1 MNLVELAPDI
11 FKESV
16 DTGILTLSFPDYPFR
31 LLIELA
37 VGNVDGDFLLRRHFD
52 KVFQITAKL
61 RSAEGGD
68 RTGAD
73 ALLRI
78 GNDQIFLYTCYPSKP
93 FTRSASS
100 KRIVEGEHLRYRLQ
114 EFYSISL
121 KTLAVDPLLAISD
134 LHRAAAIPLTK
145 CRLYRLRDPTSG
157 GILFFYRQPVDQD
170 AVCLRLYLARFR
182 ILMSQIQNRLI
193 VDVEKACQPFLF
205 QDGELLLLIS
215 SIAEEIGKED
225 VKPGFLFQFCKQ
237 LINDGPGRILFN
249 LSP

>member
-78 GNDQIFLYTCYPSKP
+78 GM
-93 FTRSASS
+93 TRSSSIPATLPNPSHVPQAPNGLLKENICGIGSRNSIPSLS
-100 KRIVEGEHLRYRLQ
+100 KR
-114 EFYSISL
+114 SL
-121 KTLAVDPLLAISD
+121 
-134 LHRAAAIPLTK
+134 
-145 CRLYRLRDPTSG
+145 
-157 GILFFYRQPVDQD
+157 
-170 AVCLRLYLARFR
+170 
-182 ILMSQIQNRLI
+182 
-193 VDVEKACQPFLF
+193 
-205 QDGELLLLIS
+205 
-215 SIAEEIGKED
+215 
-225 VKPGFLFQFCKQ
+225 
-237 LINDGPGRILFN
+237 
-249 LSP
+249 

>member
-52 KVFQITAKL
+52 KVSQITAKL

-93 FTRSASS
+93 RSEERRVGKEWRSRSA
-100 KRIVEGEHLRYRLQ
+100 RW
-114 EFYSISL
+114 
-121 KTLAVDPLLAISD
+121 
-134 LHRAAAIPLTK
+134 
-145 CRLYRLRDPTSG
+145 
-157 GILFFYRQPVDQD
+157 
-170 AVCLRLYLARFR
+170 
-182 ILMSQIQNRLI
+182 
-193 VDVEKACQPFLF
+193 
-205 QDGELLLLIS
+205 
-215 SIAEEIGKED
+215 
-225 VKPGFLFQFCKQ
+225 
-237 LINDGPGRILFN
+237 
-249 LSP
+249 